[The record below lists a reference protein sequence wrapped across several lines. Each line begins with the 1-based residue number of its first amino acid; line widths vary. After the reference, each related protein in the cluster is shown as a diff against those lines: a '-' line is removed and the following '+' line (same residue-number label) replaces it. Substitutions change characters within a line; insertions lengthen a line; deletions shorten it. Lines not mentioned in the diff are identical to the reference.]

1 MVLGLPYRQIWVLD
15 FEYGS
20 ESGAHPVV
28 RCMVARE
35 LNSHKLIRMFE
46 GEFGPVPPFPLG
58 DDVLFVAYN
67 AVAELSCFLVLG
79 WPFPKHVLD
88 LYVEFLRLTNKIHLP
103 AGRGLLGA
111 MIYHHIPGITKEEK
125 DEGRAL
131 AIRGGPYTS
140 AEREA
145 LLEYCRG
152 DVDERTVPLLERMLP
167 HIRSHPHGLAQA
179 ELRGRYMG
187 AVARVEHCGI
197 PIDVATLERLRER
210 WDEIKVKVVAEV
222 NHTYGVYEGLRFR
235 SGLFAGYLRDQGIRW
250 PRLISGEL
258 DLADVTFRDMAKRYP
273 QLEPLRQVRSTMSKL
288 RVVHTL
294 AVGPDNRNRT
304 SLMPF
309 WAKTS
314 RNQPKSG
321 QYIFGPSSWMRGL
334 IKPEPGKAL
343 SYLDYSGQEIAIGAA
358 LSGDRA
364 LLAAVETGD
373 PHMFFAKA
381 AGLAPAD
388 ATKATHGPVRELSK
402 TCFHGV
408 NYGMQPPNLA
418 LRMGVTEIEAR
429 ELMRRLGELFPVFVE
444 WAEANVHA
452 GQLRG
457 YLSTVFGWTLT
468 TDGERPNTLR
478 NFVVQAN
485 AAEMLRLA
493 CCLTTEHGIAVCGP
507 LHDALLIE
515 AGVDEIGDVVA
526 AARADMA
533 AASRSVLDGL
543 EIGVDAEIV
552 HYPDR
557 YMDDKRGRATWDL
570 VMGLLGGREGGRVG
584 GREGGGT
591 PGRVGG

>member
-1 MVLGLPYRQIWVLD
+1 MFGLPYREVWVAD
-15 FEYGS
+15 FEFGS

-28 RCMVARE
+28 RCLVARE
-35 LNSHKLIRMFE
+35 LNSHKLIRVFE
-46 GEFGPVPPFPLG
+46 GEFGPTPPFPIG

-79 WPFPKHVLD
+79 WSFPRHVLD
-88 LYVEFLRLTNKIHLP
+88 LFAEFLRLTNKIHLP

-111 MIYHHIPGITKEEK
+111 LIYHQIPGITKGEK

-131 AIRGGPYTS
+131 AIRGGPYTA

-145 LLEYCRG
+145 LIEYCRG
-152 DVDERTVPLLERMLP
+152 DVDDRTVPLLERMLP
-167 HIRSHPHGLAQA
+167 HIRSRPHGLAQA

-187 AVARVEHCGI
+187 AVARMEHCGI
-197 PIDVATLERLRER
+197 PIDVVTLEKLRER
-210 WDEIKVKVVAEV
+210 WDDIKAKVVAEV

-235 SGLFAGYLRDQGIRW
+235 SGLFAGYLKDQGIRW
-250 PRLISGEL
+250 PRLASGEL
-258 DLADVTFRDMAKRYP
+258 DLADVTFRDMALRYP

-309 WAKTS
+309 WSKTS
-314 RNQPKSG
+314 RNQPKAG
-321 QYIFGPSSWMRGL
+321 EYIFGPSSWMRGL
-334 IKPEPGKAL
+334 IKPEPDTAL
-343 SYLDYSGQEIAIGAA
+343 AYLDYSAQEIAIGAA

-364 LLAAVETGD
+364 LLAAVGTRD

-381 AGLAPAD
+381 AGLVPPD
-388 ATKATHGPVRELSK
+388 ATKATHGHLRELSK

-418 LRMGVTEIEAR
+418 LRMGVSEIEAR
-429 ELMRRLGELFPVFVE
+429 ELLKRLQELFPTFVE
-444 WAEANVHA
+444 WAENNVHA
-452 GQLRG
+452 GQLHG
-457 YLSTVFGWTLT
+457 YLNTVFGWTLI

-507 LHDALLIE
+507 LHDALMVQ
-515 AGVDEIGDVVA
+515 AGIDEIDDVVA

-533 AASRSVLDGL
+533 AASRSVLGGL
-543 EIGVDAEIV
+543 EVGVDAEIV
-552 HYPDR
+552 RYPDR
-557 YMDDKRGRATWDL
+557 YMDKRGRATWDL
-570 VMGLLGGREGGRVG
+570 VTGLLGG
-584 GREGGGT
+584 
-591 PGRVGG
+591 